1 MAEQGNTQRLS
12 WQCCAFDDLS
22 PRQLHD
28 ILRLRSGIFQLE
40 QNCLYADID
49 GEDLHALHLFA
60 LDQRGSIVATARLF
74 LPGGIYKGKQQD
86 CAWIGRVVVAASQ
99 RGRGVGHDLMREAVA
114 EIRKRK
120 TGCSIALSAQAHLQ
134 SFYAAHGFIQHGEP
148 YQEDDIPHIEMRL
161 T

>member
-1 MAEQGNTQRLS
+1 MSNMANNDLTWFCQP
-12 WQCCAFDDLS
+12 FDNLK

-60 LDQRGSIVATARLF
+60 VDTDGHIVAAARLF
-74 LPGGIYKGKQQD
+74 LPGDIYKGERQSV
-86 CAWIGRVVVAASQ
+86 AWIGRVVVAASQ
-99 RGRGVGHDLMREAVA
+99 RGRGVGHDLMRAAIA
-114 EIRKRK
+114 EVRARHE
-120 TGCSIALSAQAHLQ
+120 GAEIALSAQAHLK
-134 SFYAAHGFIQHGEP
+134 SFYAAHGFLQCGAP

>member
-1 MAEQGNTQRLS
+1 MAQKNNLIWHCQP
-12 WQCCAFDDLS
+12 FDNLK

-60 LDQRGSIVATARLF
+60 VDDKGHIVAAARLF
-74 LPGGIYKGKQQD
+74 LPGDTYKNKRQD
-86 CAWIGRVVVAASQ
+86 VAWIGRVVVAASQ
-99 RGRGVGHDLMREAVA
+99 RGLGVGHDLMRAAIA
-114 EIRKRK
+114 EVHARHE
-120 TGCSIALSAQAHLQ
+120 GAAIALSAQAHLK
-134 SFYAAHGFIQHGEP
+134 SFYAAHGFLQCGEP
-148 YQEDDIPHIEMRL
+148 YNEDDIPHIEMRL

>member
-1 MAEQGNTQRLS
+1 MSAVRGHRLD
-12 WQCCAFDDLS
+12 WHCCPFDSLS
-22 PRQLHD
+22 ARQLHD

-49 GEDLHALHLFA
+49 GEDLQALHLFA
-60 LDQRGSIVATARLF
+60 VDASGHIVAAARLF
-74 LPGGIYKGKQQD
+74 MPGETYKDKVHD

-99 RGRGVGHDLMREAVA
+99 RGRGVGHDLMRAAIA
-114 EIRKRK
+114 EVRARN
-120 TGCSIALSAQAHLQ
+120 TGCVIALSAQAHLKQ
-134 SFYAAHGFIQHGEP
+134 FYAAHGFVQCGDP